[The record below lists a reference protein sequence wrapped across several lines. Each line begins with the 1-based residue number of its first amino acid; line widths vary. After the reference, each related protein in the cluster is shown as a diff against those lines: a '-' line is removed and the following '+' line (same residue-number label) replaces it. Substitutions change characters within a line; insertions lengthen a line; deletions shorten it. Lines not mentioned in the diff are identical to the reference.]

1 MDEYVVDLQKVKN
14 FQTKNPTLVHQRLA
28 LSTDGRLVEPE
39 VVEQFIG
46 EKIHKAG
53 MSFLERIHA
62 EIDDKQP
69 QWVKE
74 QRQNEL
80 DELAGKVEDDSP
92 YVPPPL
98 TVGELPP
105 E

>member
-1 MDEYVVDLQKVKN
+1 MDKYVADI
-14 FQTKNPTLVHQRLA
+14 
-28 LSTDGRLVEPE
+28 E
-39 VVEQFIG
+39 VVNQAESRIRMNKSARKWRGRKVFD
-46 EKIHKAG
+46 AG
-53 MSFLERIHA
+53 MAFLGRIHQ

-69 QWVKE
+69 QWVKD
-74 QRQNEL
+74 QRQKEL

-98 TVGELPP
+98 PADQLPA